1 MGQRGDQLSLAYNWA
16 GQRYSL
22 SKNQVDKF
30 MSDQLS
36 NEPDYKELFGVI
48 TEMLILSHSQ
58 LYKKRIFL
66 EQGCAGSKYGC
77 RHIDCIQT
85 GS

>member
-1 MGQRGDQLSLAYNWA
+1 MGQRGDQVSLAYSWA
-16 GQRYSL
+16 GQSYSL
-22 SKNQVDKF
+22 SKKQLDKF

-36 NEPDYKELFGVI
+36 NEPEYKELFGVI
-48 TEMLILSHSQ
+48 TEMLSQ